1 MDRAP
6 ASEAGCRRFES
17 CQTHIFA
24 KFAKCETKAIQYQW
38 MSDIFDALIFKNEN
52 TADFDKKISEY
63 SELILDIFLHSS

>member
-1 MDRAP
+1 
-6 ASEAGCRRFES
+6 
-17 CQTHIFA
+17 
-24 KFAKCETKAIQYQW
+24 